1 MTETIIS
8 DILRDSVTR
17 AEVEYTKPNKGFIK
31 MLVGFSQ
38 GGMSLVMRNLPDLDT
53 YWSHQRDFI
62 LASTVQESHWAQA
75 VGIAIMKLTA
85 RNWDIDG
92 NVPFVRKERAR
103 TIIKGFD
110 YNGNIAKGFSDY
122 ITRDNGWYIEIVR
135 THTAAGSRVVGLN
148 YLASSRCWPTGDPEI
163 PVIYWDR
170 LGQWYQ
176 LRAHQVIRL
185 VDAPDGN
192 APLGPGMCAARRAY
206 NDIREMAAFKR
217 YRLEKATGARP
228 LSIFFVTGVTQ
239 QQIQEALMDAREKRE
254 AEGIVAYGGA
264 AIVPFI
270 QREGINMVEIPLSR
284 LPDQFDYE
292 KEDRAISAAYARA
305 LPLVTMIDLQA
316 MPGNSRVGTASQSQI
331 ADDAAI
337 NKEAVLDDFTRKIND
352 QEIWHPL
359 PTGTFFHFSKNDLA
373 DRKREADIATA
384 RVNAAAVAVGQI
396 GLNNEKAVQWLVDN
410 DVFPD
415 SWMPKAT
422 LDQGTLSDFENV
434 SDSGGSMTD
443 IVGPPP
449 APKLA
454 GGFGG
459 PPTQP
464 ATQPVGKASRSE
476 SESEDEVKAD
486 TAIQLA
492 MDALFKGLSLG
503 QQMNAPSGPNFHL
516 DGVRMEMPDGLQ
528 QAMIK
533 SMEKPEPPVI
543 NVQPA
548 TIDLRPLAEA
558 MAQSNSAWAARIK
571 QVIEKNDTQEL
582 LKALREMASAMR
594 EQKPPQITNQIQ
606 LPEERTVE
614 LDVQRSG
621 DGLIQ
626 KVVKRVRRV

>member
-92 NVPFVRKERAR
+92 NVPFIRKERAR

-110 YNGNIAKGFSDY
+110 YNGNLAKGFSDY

-176 LRAHQVIRL
+176 LKAHQVIRL

-228 LSIFFVTGVTQ
+228 LSIYFVTGVTN
-239 QQIQEALMDAREKRE
+239 QQINEALMDAREKRE

-270 QREGINMVEIPLSR
+270 QREGINMVEIPLSS

-292 KEDRAISAAYARA
+292 KEDRATSAAYARA

-396 GLNNEKAVQWLVDN
+396 GLNNEKAIQWLVDN

-434 SDSGGSMTD
+434 SDSGGAMSD

-454 GGFGG
+454 SAFGAGGG
-459 PPTQP
+459 PR
-464 ATQPVGKASRSE
+464 PVGKSTQG
-476 SESEDEVKAD
+476 EDDVKAEA
-486 TAIQLA
+486 AIQMA
-492 MDALFKGLSLG
+492 MDAFFNGMAMGKQAS
-503 QQMNAPSGPNFHL
+503 APPQVSGPNFHL
-516 DGVRMEMPDGLQ
+516 DGVRMEMPEGLQ

-533 SMEKPEPPVI
+533 SMEKPEPPTI

-548 TIDLRPLAEA
+548 PIDLRPLAEA
-558 MAQSNSAWAARIK
+558 LAQSNSSWATRIK
-571 QVIEKNDTQEL
+571 QVIERNDTQEL
-582 LKALREMASAMR
+582 SQALYAMVEAMR
-594 EQKPPQITNQIQ
+594 EQKPPQIVNQIQ

-626 KVVKRVRRV
+626 KVIKRVRRV